1 MMKNLRKNKSRIS
14 LIVLVITMIVMIKLA
29 AAIILSLSNSG
40 IIGKANSAV
49 QANNVAQIKES
60 VALLQMDE
68 MINEDGA

>member
-1 MMKNLRKNKSRIS
+1 MMKNLRKNKSGIS